1 MAVLVEA
8 ISVIVRRD
16 AIAAR
21 FSGGWRQFLAIV
33 PNGTLCFDK
42 DLARVGFMSPPD
54 VEAFVRHLEKG
65 GLTFA
70 RDGQA
75 VDIAV
80 VDQMRG
86 PTMPA
91 QWLEFSR
98 LSLDGTENK
107 VAACWLFE
115 GPRIAAGIHIPAN
128 GVTLATPEGWTYDD
142 SLSANFIKFAEI
154 EEMEE
159 KLKFLRHKNG
169 MDVYLNRSTGE
180 EVYVGR
186 PQV

>member
-8 ISVIVRRD
+8 ISIIVRRD

-21 FSGGWRQFLAIV
+21 FSGGWHQFLAIV
-33 PNGTLCFDK
+33 PNSTLCFDE

-54 VEAFVRHLEKG
+54 VEAFVRHLENG

-70 RDGQA
+70 HDGQA

-80 VDQMRG
+80 VDQMHG

-91 QWLEFSR
+91 EWLEVAR
-98 LSLDGTENK
+98 LFLDGTENK
-107 VAACWLFE
+107 VAACWLFD
-115 GPRIAAGIHIPAN
+115 GSRIAAGVHIPAN
-128 GVTLATPEGWTYDD
+128 GVTLATPDGWTYDD
-142 SLSANFIKFAEI
+142 SLSANFKFAEI
-154 EEMEE
+154 EEIEE
-159 KLKFLRHKNG
+159 KLKFMRHENG